1 MLLRDVDAGDVEAY
15 RRMRCDPVMMADLG
29 GPVPEESVAGQLRHD
44 LDLVARGAGLIKMIV
59 PDPADPAVVAGTV
72 TLHRHEIDG
81 APAAEIGWMVLPEHQ
96 GRGVAGRAVRMLLD
110 EARRVGGWSPVHA
123 FPGVDN
129 AASNGLCR
137 SLGFALLGGRETPFR
152 GRIFRTRHWVLDLR
166 A

>member
-1 MLLRDVDAGDVEAY
+1 MLLRDVDDGDVDAY

-29 GPVPEESVAGQLRHD
+29 GPMPEESLAGQVRHD
-44 LDLVARGAGLIKMIV
+44 LDLVARGAGLIRMIV
-59 PDPADPAVVAGTV
+59 PDPADPAAVAGTV

-110 EARRVGGWSPVHA
+110 EARRAGGWSPVHA

-129 AASNGLCR
+129 APSNGLCR
-137 SLGFALLGGRETPFR
+137 SLGFVLLGERETPFR
-152 GRIFRTRHWVLDLR
+152 GQVFRTRHWMLDLL